1 MVVEMWF
8 ASSGTCRCPAIICQ
22 FSHLTISV
30 HLPFG
35 HYAYASP
42 GLGTM
47 WLQSNR
53 TRTEITE
60 PILDCRFR
68 CCIARWQRANGH
80 AACEQHAR
88 RHGRR
93 NRCGSWS
100 STGRTASCM
109 NEDPVAS
116 IPISCRL
123 FASEEGRN
131 ASRSGAPAWTAPIRG
146 RGAPNGTSSP
156 CYAWQWR
163 HKKYSAPSRQP
174 S

>member
-80 AACEQHAR
+80 AARERPRCTRASA
-88 RHGRR
+88 GWR
-93 NRCGSWS
+93 NPMRLLELD
-100 STGRTASCM
+100 RKIFELHSCRD
-109 NEDPVAS
+109 EDPVAS
-116 IPISCRL
+116 SPISCRF
-123 FASEEGRN
+123 FASEEGGD
-131 ASRSGAPAWTAPIRG
+131 ATRSAAPAWTTRISQP
-146 RGAPNGTSSP
+146 
-156 CYAWQWR
+156 R
-163 HKKYSAPSRQP
+163 HADRDE
-174 S
+174 